1 MIDESGEVGRDSEL
15 FQKINKEQKNKN
27 ASIQDLNRL
36 SHAHNMSKLEQQS
49 EINTF
54 HSIHNR
60 VLDSLN
66 FDSNQKN
73 KN

>member
-1 MIDESGEVGRDSEL
+1 MDESGEVRRDSEL
-15 FQKINKEQKNKN
+15 FQKINKEQKTKN

-60 VLDSLN
+60 VLDSLKL
-66 FDSNQKN
+66 DSKSNIKN
-73 KN
+73 